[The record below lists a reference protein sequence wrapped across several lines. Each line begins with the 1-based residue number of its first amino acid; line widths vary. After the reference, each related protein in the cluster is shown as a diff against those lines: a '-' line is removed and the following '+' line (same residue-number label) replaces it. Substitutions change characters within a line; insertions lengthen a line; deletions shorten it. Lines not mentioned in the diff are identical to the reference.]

1 MKNRR
6 KQKLRWAV
14 LGRSNQHEKGLGP
27 RAGERPRRRRSASS
41 SVAVIIAL
49 AMMTSGLASSAVG
62 IATAKPAAA
71 LGQPPGPGD
80 IPAATGGWAG
90 LENWPLIAIH
100 SALDAE
106 GRVLTYG
113 TNGDGQQTGRFIY
126 DVWTPGP
133 SAAGGHATLPNTTQT
148 DLFCSL
154 QLNRPDTGEML
165 LFGGDNWTGAV
176 TTNTGNPDI
185 TSYNPTNQQLTSL
198 PGMHRSRWYATGT
211 TRADGSIYVQGG
223 DGGWQQPELWTPTGG
238 SQLLDLDTSALSWWY
253 PRNFVLPDGRIF
265 GIDVEGRMYYIAA
278 DLGSITMAGR
288 LGADRWGFGTT
299 AVMFEP
305 GKILHFGGN
314 SASAVIID
322 ANGANPIVAPA
333 QNLSAARE
341 WGNATLLPDGRVLA
355 TGGASNYSLVAA
367 GAPLADY
374 GVVRTAEIW
383 DPATG
388 QWTVQ
393 PAETVARLYHSTA
406 LLLPDGRVLVAG
418 GGAPGPV
425 SNTNAEIFSPDY
437 LYAQGGGGT
446 NRPTIDGIST
456 DQLGPGDTVGIDV
469 TSNVDIGR
477 VTMVKT
483 GSVTHSF
490 NMDQR
495 IAELPFTVTGNT
507 VNAVLP
513 NSNNDI
519 TPGYYLLSVLT
530 TEGVPSASVMV
541 HVGTAP
547 VPAAPGAASDA
558 QIARLY
564 LSYFQREP
572 ELTGLAYW
580 RSVAN
585 SGVGLAAISDVFAAS
600 AEFTA
605 TYGALDDGQ
614 FVNQIYINVL
624 RRPADPGGLAYW
636 TGQLAAGVTRGQ
648 VMLAFSE
655 SAEFI
660 EFTNAGGGL
669 PQGPPAP
676 QPPAPQPPVPQPP
689 ATPPTSY
696 QDEVYRLYR
705 AYLLREP
712 DQAGLDYWTGQRA
725 TGISLIAVSDV
736 FAASAEFTATYGALD
751 NGQFVDQVYAN
762 VLGRAPDAGGRAH
775 WIGVLDGGVSRGEVM
790 IGFSE
795 SPEFIANVGPFG

>member
-1 MKNRR
+1 MSEKR
-6 KQKLRWAV
+6 KRKLRWAV
-14 LGRSNQHEKGLGP
+14 IGQQGSTDQRPRSGRDGKGHHGRS
-27 RAGERPRRRRSASS
+27 AGGRIH
-41 SVAVIIAL
+41 AVIIAL
-49 AMMTSGLASSAVG
+49 AMVASSGLVTSSIG

-80 IPAATGGWAG
+80 YPAASGSWGA

-113 TNGDGQQTGRFIY
+113 TNGDGQQTGQFIY

-154 QLNRPDTGEML
+154 QINRPDTGEML

-176 TTNTGNPDI
+176 TNNLGNPDI
-185 TSYNPTNQQLTSL
+185 TSYDPVTQQLTSL
-198 PGMHRSRWYATGT
+198 PGMHRPRWYATGT
-211 TRADGSIYVQGG
+211 TRPDGSIYVQGG
-223 DGGWQQPELWTPTGG
+223 DGGWDRPELWTADGG
-238 SQLLDLDTSALSWWY
+238 SQLLDLDTSGLSWWY

-265 GIDVEGRMYYIAA
+265 GVDVEGRMYYISP
-278 DLGSITMAGR
+278 DLSSLTMAGR
-288 LGADRWGFGTT
+288 LTPDRWGFGAT
-299 AVMFEP
+299 AVMYEP
-305 GKILHFGGN
+305 GKILHFGGT

-322 ANGANPIVAPA
+322 ANGAAPVVTQA
-333 QNLSAARE
+333 ANLSVARE

-355 TGGASNYSLVAA
+355 TGGASNYSGAAPGATLAEFGVA
-367 GAPLADY
+367 Y
-374 GVVRTAEIW
+374 SAEIW
-383 DPATG
+383 DPASG
-388 QWTVQ
+388 QWTIQ
-393 PAETVARLYHSTA
+393 PAEAAARLYHSTA

-425 SNTNAEIFSPDY
+425 ANTNAEIFTPNY
-437 LYAQGGGGT
+437 LTAQGGGAT
-446 NRPTIDGIST
+446 NRPTIDAVST
-456 DQLGPGDTVGIDV
+456 TELKPGDGVGIDV

-495 IAELPFTVTGNT
+495 IANLPFSVTGNT

-513 NSNNDI
+513 NSNNEI
-519 TPGYYLLSVLT
+519 TPGYYLLTVLT
-530 TEGVPSASVMV
+530 TTGVPSESVMI
-541 HVGTAP
+541 HLGTAP
-547 VPAAPGAASDA
+547 VPAAPGAPTDA
-558 QIARLY
+558 QITRLY
-564 LSYFQREP
+564 LAYFQRLP
-572 ELTGLAYW
+572 EESGLAYW

-600 AEFTA
+600 AEFID

-614 FVNQIYINVL
+614 FVDQVYTNVL
-624 RRPADPGGLAYW
+624 GRAPDAGGLGYW

-648 VMLAFSE
+648 VMLSFSE

-660 EFTNAGGGL
+660 DVTNTGG
-669 PQGPPAP
+669 PQGPPPP
-676 QPPAPQPPVPQPP
+676 QPPPGNAP
-689 ATPPTSY
+689 AY
-696 QDEVYRLYR
+696 RNEVYRLYR

-712 DQAGLDYWTGQRA
+712 EAEGLDYWAGQRA
-725 TGISLIAVSDV
+725 AGISLIAVSDV
-736 FAASAEFTATYGALD
+736 FAGSEEFVGTYGALD
-751 NGQFVDQVYAN
+751 DGQFVDQVYTN
-762 VLGRAPDAGGRAH
+762 VLERPADDEGRAY
-775 WIGVLDGGVSRGEVM
+775 WIGQLAAGVSRGELMV
-790 IGFSE
+790 GFSE
-795 SPEFIANVGPFG
+795 SPEFVAKVGPFE

>member
-1 MKNRR
+1 VTTP
-6 KQKLRWAV
+6 L
-14 LGRSNQHEKGLGP
+14 
-27 RAGERPRRRRSASS
+27 
-41 SVAVIIAL
+41 AVIAAL
-49 AMMTSGLASSAVG
+49 AMMTASGLATSVD
-62 IATAKPAAA
+62 IATARPAAA

-80 IPAATGGWAG
+80 YPTTTGSWGA
-90 LENWPLIAIH
+90 LENWPLVAIH

-126 DVWTPGP
+126 DVWNPGP

-154 QLNRPDTGEML
+154 QLNRPDTGDML

-176 TTNTGNPDI
+176 TNNLGNPDI
-185 TSYNPTNQQLTSL
+185 TSYDPNSQQLTSL
-198 PGMHRSRWYATGT
+198 PGMQRSRWYATGT
-211 TRADGSIYVQGG
+211 TRPDGSIYIQGG

-238 SQLLDLDTSALSWWY
+238 SQLLNLDTSALSWWY

-265 GIDVEGRMYYIAA
+265 GVDVEGRMYYISA

-288 LGADRWGFGTT
+288 LTADRWGFGAT
-299 AVMFEP
+299 AVMFAP
-305 GKILHFGGN
+305 GRILHFGGA

-322 ANGANPIVAPA
+322 ANGANPIVTPA

-355 TGGASNYSLVAA
+355 TGGAGNYSGAA
-367 GAPLADY
+367 PGASLAEHQ
-374 GVVRTAEIW
+374 VVYSAEIW

-388 QWTVQ
+388 QWTLQ
-393 PAETVARLYHSTA
+393 PAEAAARLYHSTA

-425 SNTNAEIFSPDY
+425 TNTNAEIFTPNY
-437 LYAQGGGGT
+437 LTAQGGGQT
-446 NRPTIDGIST
+446 NRPTIDGVGS
-456 DQLGPGDTVGIDV
+456 DELKPGDGVAIDV
-469 TSNVDIGR
+469 TSAVDIGR
-477 VTMVKT
+477 VTLVKS

-495 IAELPFTVTGNT
+495 IAELPFSVTGNT

-519 TPGYYLLSVLT
+519 TPGYYLLTVLT
-530 TEGVPSASVMV
+530 TTGVPSESVMV
-541 HVGTAP
+541 HIGTAP
-547 VPAAPGAASDA
+547 VPAAPGAATDE
-558 QIARLY
+558 QITRLY
-564 LSYFQREP
+564 LAYFQREP
-572 ELTGLAYW
+572 EASGLAYW

-600 AEFTA
+600 AEFVD

-614 FVNQIYINVL
+614 FVDQVYANVL
-624 RRPADPGGLAYW
+624 GRAPDAGGMGYW
-636 TGQLAAGVTRGQ
+636 TGQLANGVTRGQ

-660 EFTNAGGGL
+660 EFTNTGG
-669 PQGPPAP
+669 PEGPPPP
-676 QPPAPQPPVPQPP
+676 QPGNPPVYRP
-689 ATPPTSY
+689 
-696 QDEVYRLYR
+696 EVYRLYR

-712 DQAGLDYWTGQRA
+712 DQDGLDYWTGQRA
-725 TGISLIAVSDV
+725 AGISLVAVSNV
-736 FAASAEFTATYGALD
+736 FAGSAEFVDTYGALD
-751 NGQFVDQVYAN
+751 DGQFVDQVYAN
-762 VLGRAPDAGGRAH
+762 VLERAADPDGRAYWTGQLAAGMT
-775 WIGVLDGGVSRGEVM
+775 RGEVM

-795 SPEFIANVGPFG
+795 SPEFVAKVGPFD